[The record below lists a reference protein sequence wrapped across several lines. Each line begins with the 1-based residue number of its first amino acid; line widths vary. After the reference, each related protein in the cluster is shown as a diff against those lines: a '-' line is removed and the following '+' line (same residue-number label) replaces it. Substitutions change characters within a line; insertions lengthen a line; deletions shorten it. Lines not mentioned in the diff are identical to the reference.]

1 VGTHKDKMFIL
12 QLLNVMEQFNL
23 LLKFRLEIFWK
34 ERIIALLVTITYLV
48 GNIIELFTKKEAEDP
63 IFIWVIGVLIGVSVV
78 VISMTTLRKF
88 TPVFFNLFIYYAN
101 FNLIY
106 AYSKSIETS
115 IESQSFYLLAN
126 YVLIV
131 VSSQVLES
139 LGQVALFSLFEVLV
153 FGIVINIHKDANPLL
168 LSYMQLLVFSFV
180 LAGNYLLSMQRIR
193 LTQINSKSGIQFK
206 NLTENARD
214 ISALF
219 DKDLNYVYVNK
230 SVFNATGYSVDEL
243 VGQSLLGFILE
254 TDRGLV
260 QNAIKELIQYPDD
273 RKSVEY
279 KIHTKAGELIWVE
292 SIFGNFKNGEGLMA
306 TNLIFAETR
315 NIERRKKLEDE
326 LQKQLDVE
334 ALFLKYSNSLINLQR
349 KQISSEI
356 YKLLSEATPKLDIDT
371 IAVYSLSKDL
381 FRLETAW
388 FNTITDVPINVLN
401 TSVHAQAIV
410 AKIVNKQQTKDQIV
424 HYPALSDDGK
434 NICPLFFKLAIAEDT
449 TTITIVPLVSGNSL
463 IGIAIAI
470 NNINTDTGFDS
481 QDTLLKVL
489 GVMISNALSRKA
501 TEDKLA
507 EVQNTNEAILKA
519 LPDWLY
525 TVNSEGK
532 FTSANLVTNLNPY
545 LTNTNIVGQKFHDVL
560 PDNIATKYMDALF
573 AVIETDSI
581 FSFEYKDVNT
591 QYEGN
596 WFKVIFAPFRYNE
609 YLVIIRDI
617 SELKN
622 AQEELE
628 SKAQKL
634 QKSNK
639 ELEEFAYVVSHDMK
653 QPIRTVISYLNLL
666 EKRYKDK
673 FDADGIDF
681 IQTAIHGA
689 NKMNLLVLDILNYS
703 RMDQEIDFNP
713 NLKLG
718 QCFEKVTA
726 TLRELIES
734 NGAIVNVG
742 RMPQV
747 SGNETMLSELI
758 QNLIEN
764 GIKYNRSEKK
774 EVVAHSI
781 DKGTYWLI
789 CIKDNGIGF
798 EQKYADQIFKI
809 FKRLHND
816 GEFTGSGVGLAI
828 CAKAIEKHGGKIW
841 AESEPG
847 KGSSFYFTMP
857 K

>member
-1 VGTHKDKMFIL
+1 
-12 QLLNVMEQFNL
+12 MEHFNL
-23 LLKFRLEIFWK
+23 LLKFKSEIFWK
-34 ERIIALLVTITYLV
+34 ERIIALLVTISYLL

-63 IFIWVIGVLIGVSVV
+63 IIIWVIGVLLGVLVV
-78 VISMTTLRKF
+78 VISMSRFRKF
-88 TPVFFNLFIYYAN
+88 TPFFFNLFIYYAN
-101 FNLIY
+101 FNLVY
-106 AYSKSIETS
+106 AFSKSIETS

-139 LGQVALFSLFEVLV
+139 LGQVALFSLFEVV
-153 FGIVINIHKDANPLL
+153 IFGAVIYLYREANPLL
-168 LSYMQLLVFSFV
+168 LNYMQLLVFSFV

-219 DKDLNYVYVNK
+219 DRALNYVYVNK
-230 SVFNATGYSVDEL
+230 SVYNATGYSVDEL
-243 VGQSLLGFILE
+243 VGENLLGYIIE
-254 TDRGLV
+254 SDRPIV
-260 QNAIKELIQYPDD
+260 QNAINELALNQDD

-279 KIHTKAGELIWVE
+279 KIQTKSGAQIWVE
-292 SIFGNFKNGEGLMA
+292 SIFGNFKNGEGLMS

-326 LQKQLDVE
+326 LQKQLEVE

-356 YKLLSEATPKLDIDT
+356 YKLLSEATPKLEIDT
-371 IAVYSLSKDL
+371 IAVYSLTKDL

-401 TSVHAQAIV
+401 TGVTAQEIV
-410 AKIVNKQQTKDQIV
+410 TKIVKKQQSKDQIV
-424 HYPALSDDGK
+424 HYPSQSNDGK
-434 NICPLFFKLAIAEDT
+434 NIFPLFFKQAISDNA

-481 QDTLLKVL
+481 QDTLLKIL
-489 GVMISNALSRKA
+489 GVMISNALSRKT

-525 TVNSEGK
+525 TVNGEGK
-532 FTSANLVTNLNPY
+532 FTSANLVNNLNPY
-545 LTNTNIVGQKFHDVL
+545 LANANIEGQKFHDVL
-560 PDNIATKYMDALF
+560 PDSIATKYMDALF
-573 AVIETDSI
+573 AVIETDTI
-581 FSFEYKDVNT
+581 FSFEYKDGNK
-591 QYEGN
+591 QNEGN

-628 SKAQKL
+628 NKAQKL

-713 NLKLG
+713 SLKLG
-718 QCFEKVTA
+718 LCFEKVTA
-726 TLRELIES
+726 TLKELIES
-734 NGAIVNVG
+734 SGAIV
-742 RMPQV
+742 RIDKMPMV

-764 GIKYNRSEKK
+764 GIKYNRSEQK
-774 EVVAHSI
+774 EIWAHSI

-816 GEFTGSGVGLAI
+816 GEFSGSGVGLAI
-828 CAKAIEKHGGKIW
+828 CAKAVEKHGGKIW

-847 KGSSFYFTMP
+847 KGSVFYFTMP

>member
-1 VGTHKDKMFIL
+1 
-12 QLLNVMEQFNL
+12 MEQFSL
-23 LLKFRLEIFWK
+23 LLKFKSETFWK
-34 ERIIALLVTITYLV
+34 ERIISLLVTISYLV

-78 VISMTTLRKF
+78 VISMSRFRKV

-101 FNLIY
+101 FNLVY

-139 LGQVALFSLFEVLV
+139 LSQVALFSLFEILV
-153 FGIVINIHKDANPLL
+153 FSVVIYIYTDVHPLL

-219 DKDLNYVYVNK
+219 DRELNYVYVNK
-230 SVFNATGYSVDEL
+230 SVYNATGYSVDEL
-243 VGQSLLGFILE
+243 VGENLLGFIIE
-254 TDRGLV
+254 ADRPIV
-260 QNAIKELIQYPDD
+260 QNAINELAQNQDE

-279 KIHTKAGELIWVE
+279 KIQTKNGTLIWVE
-292 SIFGNFKNGEGLMA
+292 SIFGNFKNGEGLMS

-356 YKLLSEATPKLDIDT
+356 YKLLSEATPKLEIDT
-371 IAVYSLSKDL
+371 IAVYSLTKDL

-401 TSVHAQAIV
+401 TGVTAQEIV
-410 AKIVNKQQTKDQIV
+410 TKIVKKQQSKDQIV
-424 HYPALSDDGK
+424 HYPSQSEDGK
-434 NICPLFFKLAIAEDT
+434 NIFPLFFKQAIPDDA

-481 QDTLLKVL
+481 QDTLLKIL
-489 GVMISNALSRKA
+489 GVMISNALSRKT

-525 TVNSEGK
+525 TVNGEGK
-532 FTSANLVTNLNPY
+532 FTSANLVNNLNPY
-545 LTNTNIVGQKFHDVL
+545 LANANIEGQKFHDVL
-560 PDNIATKYMDALF
+560 PDSIATKYMDALF
-573 AVIETDSI
+573 AVIETDTI
-581 FSFEYKDVNT
+581 FSFEYKDGNT
-591 QYEGN
+591 QNEGN

-609 YLVIIRDI
+609 FLVIIRDI

-628 SKAQKL
+628 NKAQKL

-713 NLKLG
+713 SLKLG
-718 QCFEKVTA
+718 LCFEKVTA
-726 TLRELIES
+726 ALKELIES
-734 NGAIVNVG
+734 SGAIV
-742 RMPQV
+742 RIEKMPVV

-764 GIKYNRSEKK
+764 GIKYNRSERK
-774 EVVAHSI
+774 EIWAHSI

-789 CIKDNGIGF
+789 FIKDNGIGF

-816 GEFTGSGVGLAI
+816 GEFSGSGVGLAI
-828 CAKAIEKHGGKIW
+828 CAKAVEKHGGKIW

-847 KGSSFYFTMP
+847 RGSTFYFTMP

>member
-1 VGTHKDKMFIL
+1 
-12 QLLNVMEQFNL
+12 MEQFNL
-23 LLKFRLEIFWK
+23 LLKFKSEVFWK
-34 ERIIALLVTITYLV
+34 ERIIALLVTIAYLT

-63 IFIWVIGVLIGVSVV
+63 IFIWVIGVLIGVSAV
-78 VISMTTLRKF
+78 VISMSRYRKF
-88 TPVFFNLFIYYAN
+88 TPIFFNLFIYYSN
-101 FNLIY
+101 FNLVY

-115 IESQSFYLLAN
+115 LESQSFYLLAN

-139 LGQVALFSLFEVLV
+139 LEQVALFSLFEIIV
-153 FGIVINIHKDANPLL
+153 FGIVIYLYRDAHPLL
-168 LSYMQLLVFSFV
+168 LNYMQLLVFSFV

-219 DKDLNYVYVNK
+219 DKDLNYIYVNK
-230 SVFNATGYSVDEL
+230 SVQSATGYEVEEI
-243 VGQSLLGFILE
+243 VGQNLLTFINE
-254 TDRGLV
+254 ADRVLV
-260 QNAIKELIQYPDD
+260 QNALIELTQHPDD

-279 KIHTKAGELIWVE
+279 KIQTKDGVLVWVE
-292 SIFGNFKNGEGLMA
+292 SIFGNFKNGDGLMA
-306 TNLIFAETR
+306 ANLIFAETR
-315 NIERRKKLEDE
+315 NIERRKKLEVE

-401 TSVHAQAIV
+401 TSVYAQEIV
-410 AKIVNKQQTKDQIV
+410 TKIVNKQQSKDQVV
-424 HYPALSDDGK
+424 HYSSVSEDGQ
-434 NICPLFFKLAIAEDT
+434 NICPLFFKQAVAEEA
-449 TTITIVPLVSGNSL
+449 TTITIVPLISGNSL

-470 NNINTDTGFDS
+470 NNISTDTGLDS

-489 GVMISNALSRKA
+489 GVMISNALSRKN
-501 TEDKLA
+501 TEEKLA

-525 TVNSEGK
+525 MVNSEGK

-545 LTNTNIVGQKFHDVL
+545 LSNGNVIGQKFHDVL
-560 PDNIATKYMDALF
+560 PDYVATKYMDALF
-573 AVIETDSI
+573 TVIETDTI
-581 FSFEYKDVNT
+581 FSFEYKDENT
-591 QYEGN
+591 QYEGS

-673 FDADGIDF
+673 FDSDGIDF

-703 RMDQEIDFNP
+703 RMDQEIEFNP

-718 QCFEKVTA
+718 LCFEKVIA
-726 TLRELIES
+726 TLNDLIES
-734 NGAIVNVG
+734 SGAIVRIG
-742 RMPQV
+742 KMPQV

-764 GIKYNRSEKK
+764 GIKYNRNEQK

-816 GEFTGSGVGLAI
+816 GEFSGSGVGLAI
-828 CAKAIEKHGGKIW
+828 CAKAVEKHGGKIW

>member
-1 VGTHKDKMFIL
+1 VDLVTIY
-12 QLLNVMEQFNL
+12 Q
-23 LLKFRLEIFWK
+23 KFKNEMFWK
-34 ERIIALLVTITYLV
+34 ERFISILLALAYLFGNLIELMTSKVIDDPPLIWIIACLIAFSVV
-48 GNIIELFTKKEAEDP
+48 IISFTKYKEYTQTAFTLL
-63 IFIWVIGVLIGVSVV
+63 IFYV
-78 VISMTTLRKF
+78 
-88 TPVFFNLFIYYAN
+88 NLHICYVYAQSTDSSN
-101 FNLIY
+101 EN
-106 AYSKSIETS
+106 E
-115 IESQSFYLLAN
+115 SFYLLTV
-126 YVLIV
+126 YVVFV
-131 VSSQVLES
+131 VSAQAVNNRKELITLSVFQI
-139 LGQVALFSLFEVLV
+139 ASLFAFAFYKRNNFPEIL
-153 FGIVINIHKDANPLL
+153 NPL
-168 LSYMQLLVFSFV
+168 SVMQCGFILV
-180 LAGNYLLSMQRIR
+180 GNYLLSLQRIR

-230 SVFNATGYSVDEL
+230 SVYNATGYSVDEL
-243 VGQSLLGFILE
+243 VGENILGFIIE
-254 TDRGLV
+254 ADRPIV
-260 QNAIKELIQYPDD
+260 QNAISELAQNQDE

-279 KIHTKAGELIWVE
+279 KIQTKNGTLIWVE
-292 SIFGNFKNGEGLMA
+292 SIFGNFKNGEGLMS

-315 NIERRKKLEDE
+315 NIERRKRLEDE

-356 YKLLSEATPKLDIDT
+356 YKLLSEATPKLEIDT
-371 IAVYSLSKDL
+371 IAVYSLTKDL

-401 TSVHAQAIV
+401 TGVTAQEIV
-410 AKIVNKQQTKDQIV
+410 TKIVKKQQSKDQIV
-424 HYPALSDDGK
+424 HYPSQSEDGK
-434 NICPLFFKLAIAEDT
+434 NIFPLFFKQAIPDDA

-481 QDTLLKVL
+481 QDTLLKIL
-489 GVMISNALSRKA
+489 GVMISNALSRKT

-525 TVNSEGK
+525 TVNGEGK
-532 FTSANLVTNLNPY
+532 FTSANLVNNLNPY
-545 LTNTNIVGQKFHDVL
+545 LANANIEGQKFHDVL
-560 PDNIATKYMDALF
+560 PDSIATKYMDALF
-573 AVIETDSI
+573 AVIETDTI
-581 FSFEYKDVNT
+581 FSFEYKDGNT
-591 QYEGN
+591 QNEGN

-609 YLVIIRDI
+609 FLVIIRDI

-628 SKAQKL
+628 NKAQKL

-713 NLKLG
+713 SLKLG
-718 QCFEKVTA
+718 LCFEKVTA
-726 TLRELIES
+726 ALKELIES
-734 NGAIVNVG
+734 SGAIV
-742 RMPQV
+742 RIEKMPVV

-764 GIKYNRSEKK
+764 GIKYNRSERK
-774 EVVAHSI
+774 EIWAHSI

-816 GEFTGSGVGLAI
+816 GEFSGSGVGLAI
-828 CAKAIEKHGGKIW
+828 CAKAVEKHGGKIW

-847 KGSSFYFTMP
+847 RGSTFYFTMP

>member
-1 VGTHKDKMFIL
+1 MQCGFIL
-12 QLLNVMEQFNL
+12 
-23 LLKFRLEIFWK
+23 
-34 ERIIALLVTITYLV
+34 T
-48 GNIIELFTKKEAEDP
+48 
-63 IFIWVIGVLIGVSVV
+63 
-78 VISMTTLRKF
+78 
-88 TPVFFNLFIYYAN
+88 
-101 FNLIY
+101 
-106 AYSKSIETS
+106 
-115 IESQSFYLLAN
+115 
-126 YVLIV
+126 
-131 VSSQVLES
+131 
-139 LGQVALFSLFEVLV
+139 
-153 FGIVINIHKDANPLL
+153 
-168 LSYMQLLVFSFV
+168 
-180 LAGNYLLSMQRIR
+180 GNYLLSMQRIR

-219 DKDLNYVYVNK
+219 DKDLNYIYVNK
-230 SVFNATGYSVDEL
+230 SVYNATGYAVEEL
-243 VGQSLLGFILE
+243 VGQNILAFILDS
-254 TDRGLV
+254 DRTLV
-260 QNAIKELIQYPDD
+260 KTALTELAKNLEE

-279 KIHTKAGELIWVE
+279 KIRTKDGRLIWVE
-292 SIFGNFKNGEGLMA
+292 SIFGNFKNGVGLMA
-306 TNLIFAETR
+306 ANLIFAETR
-315 NIERRKKLEDE
+315 NIERRKKLESE
-326 LQKQLDVE
+326 LQKQLEVE

-381 FRLETAW
+381 FRLDTAW

-401 TSVHAQAIV
+401 TSVHAQEIV
-410 AKIVNKQQTKDQIV
+410 AKIVNKQITKDQIV
-424 HYPALSDDGK
+424 HYSSLSDDGK
-434 NICPLFFKLAIAEDT
+434 NICPLFFKLAVAADD
-449 TTITIVPLVSGNSL
+449 TTITIVPLISGNTL

-470 NNINTDTGFDS
+470 NNINTSIGFDS

-489 GVMISNALSRKA
+489 GVMISNALSRKN

-525 TVNSEGK
+525 MVNSEGK
-532 FTSANLVTNLNPY
+532 FTSANLVNNLKPY
-545 LTNTNIVGQKFHDVL
+545 LPNERITGQKFHDVL
-560 PDNIATKYMDALF
+560 PDTIATKYMDALF
-573 AVIETDSI
+573 AVIETDTI
-581 FSFEYKDVNT
+581 FSFEYKDVST
-591 QYEGN
+591 PYDGS

-622 AQEELE
+622 TQEELE
-628 SKAQKL
+628 IKAQKL

-681 IQTAIHGA
+681 IQTAINGA

-703 RMDQEIDFNP
+703 RMDQEIEFNP

-718 QCFEKVTA
+718 SCFEKVAA
-726 TLRELIES
+726 TLKDLIES
-734 NGAIVNVG
+734 SGANVAIG
-742 RMPQV
+742 KMPQI

-764 GIKYNRSEKK
+764 GIKYNRSERK
-774 EVVAHSI
+774 EIVAHSV

-798 EQKYADQIFKI
+798 EEKYADQIFKI

-816 GEFTGSGVGLAI
+816 GEFSGSGVGLAI
-828 CAKAIEKHGGKIW
+828 CAKAVEKHGGKIW

-847 KGSSFYFTMP
+847 NGSAFYFTMP